1 MGKPNKW
8 ETNKRKGN
16 KMKYLMGVAL
26 LAFCL
31 SAQAKV
37 IAELPNK
44 GGGRIILTDEA
55 CRQKGYKLAY
65 SQMEGNS
72 TLLGCWSTD
81 SQFVHIMW
89 YDNDLRSYGIEYWR
103 LVDTKP
109 TL

>member
-37 IAELPNK
+37 IAELVNK
-44 GGGRIILTDEA
+44 GGGKIVITNEA
-55 CRQKGYKLAY
+55 CRQAGYKLAY
-65 SQMEGNS
+65 TQMDGAQ
-72 TLLGCWSTD
+72 TLLGCWSMDD
-81 SQFVHIMW
+81 SFIHILW
-89 YDNDLRSYGIEYWR
+89 YDNDLRSYPLEFWVLKNY
-103 LVDTKP
+103 KP
-109 TL
+109 NT